1 MSSPLAVGLLRVV
14 LHIPDSGSLKSK
26 RQVISGLLRRV
37 RSQFQVAAAEVGE
50 RDRWQL
56 AELAV
61 ACVSADSRHADEVL
75 VVAVPLPGERGVDRV
90 MDVVR
95 PLRIEP
101 VATVL
106 RWTDEPRIIQVALRD
121 QEQVPEYCAKCG
133 AEIQTAAHFCVACG
147 SPALSRA

>member
-75 VVAVPLPGERGVDRV
+75 
-90 MDVVR
+90 
-95 PLRIEP
+95 
-101 VATVL
+101 
-106 RWTDEPRIIQVALRD
+106 
-121 QEQVPEYCAKCG
+121 
-133 AEIQTAAHFCVACG
+133 AA
-147 SPALSRA
+147 ALSYIESHCDGARITNVSTELVRL